1 MFAVACYSRECGK
14 LKITH
19 VWIAFNST
27 WWNVSIDC
35 SNLCSEIFCVHK
47 NSLGDT
53 ISWKSATH
61 FCRKMVKKL
70 YPQKIFPVK
79 ENYFSF
85 VYIPAQDFQ
94 QFPILTQS
102 ISLYM
107 SALSQQILKF
117 RCHYV
122 NEYL

>member
-1 MFAVACYSRECGK
+1 MEERNTFLQKDGQKVVP
-14 LKITH
+14 T
-19 VWIAFNST
+19 
-27 WWNVSIDC
+27 
-35 SNLCSEIFCVHK
+35 
-47 NSLGDT
+47 
-53 ISWKSATH
+53 
-61 FCRKMVKKL
+61 KK
-70 YPQKIFPVK
+70 FSC
-79 ENYFSF
+79 ERNYFSF